1 MSSQCFLYGEY
12 NMHVQSKY
20 KASHQ
25 GKEREELQ
33 NEGTNVSYSQGS
45 TNNSE

>member
-1 MSSQCFLYGEY
+1 MSFLYGEY

-25 GKEREELQ
+25 GKGGREELQ
-33 NEGTNVSYSQGS
+33 NEGADGISG
-45 TNNSE
+45 